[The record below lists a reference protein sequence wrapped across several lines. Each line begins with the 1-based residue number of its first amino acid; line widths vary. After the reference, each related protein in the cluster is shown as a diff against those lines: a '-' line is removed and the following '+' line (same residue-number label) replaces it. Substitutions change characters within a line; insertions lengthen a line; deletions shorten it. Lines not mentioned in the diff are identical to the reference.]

1 VEPFRVSSRNRIMA
15 LYEGEVAAQAALLE
29 AIS

>member
-1 VEPFRVSSRNRIMA
+1 MRLRDQIMA